1 MIQQIDIYDNAI
13 ESTKNK
19 TSYINAEH
27 QARDADGFLT
37 PRQMASYKTQKRL
50 LDTLERK
57 KGELN
62 TSGHAMIII

>member
-1 MIQQIDIYDNAI
+1 MIHQIDIYDNTI

-37 PRQMASYKTQKRL
+37 PRQMVSYKNQKML
-50 LDTLERK
+50 IDTLERK
-57 KGELN
+57 KKGN
-62 TSGHAMIII
+62 